1 MHHSDE
7 AFLSNSLLIHSL
19 HHFIFILTYLENHLL
34 EIKVLESY
42 LLFCTFKSTIK
53 ENRIYSLILCSSFL
67 TKEWCVCVCVC
78 VCVCL
83 CVCEIERD
91 RDREAE
97 ILSSQC

>member
-1 MHHSDE
+1 MHHSNE
-7 AFLSNSLLIHSL
+7 ALLYNSLLIHLL
-19 HHFIFILTYLENHLL
+19 HHFIFILTFFKNHLL
-34 EIKVLESY
+34 KIKVLESY

-67 TKEWCVCVCVC
+67 TKEWCVCACVCVC
-78 VCVCL
+78 VCVR
-83 CVCEIERD
+83 EIERD